1 MVNDMTHFG
10 ESILVDLLVFVP
22 LIFAFFAPLKPFVED
37 ALIVSTMLLVIIR
50 VIQAIRILFRKKK

>member
-10 ESILVDLLVFVP
+10 ESVLVDVLVFVP
-22 LIFAFFAPLKPFVED
+22 LMFAFLAPLKPFVED
-37 ALIVSTMLLVIIR
+37 ALILSTMLLVIIR